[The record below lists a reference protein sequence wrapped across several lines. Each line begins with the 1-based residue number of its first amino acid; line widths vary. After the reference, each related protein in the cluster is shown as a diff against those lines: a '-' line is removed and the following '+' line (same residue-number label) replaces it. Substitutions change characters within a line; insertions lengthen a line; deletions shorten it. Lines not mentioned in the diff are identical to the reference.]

1 MQCFSAFPR
10 SRAAA
15 RVGIA
20 LLCALLAPACLSWG
34 PQGTPRVIRPE
45 LPLLPVGESSATE
58 ALFESSHTSCYVTTL
73 DGTLAPHYHERHE
86 EVVWVLTGR
95 ARMFVGN
102 TWYEIGPGDV
112 VHLPAGVLHAV
123 ETDRPCSVISLFS
136 PPFDGVDRVYL
147 DELQLPPSVPP
158 PAGSTP

>member
-1 MQCFSAFPR
+1 
-10 SRAAA
+10 
-15 RVGIA
+15 
-20 LLCALLAPACLSWG
+20 
-34 PQGTPRVIRPE
+34 
-45 LPLLPVGESSATE
+45 VGESSATE
-58 ALFESSHTSCYVTTL
+58 ALFDSAHTSCYVTTL
-73 DGTLAPHYHERHE
+73 DGTLAPHYHARHE

-136 PPFDGVDRVYL
+136 PPFDADDRVYQ
-147 DELQLPPSVPP
+147 DEFQLPPSVPP
-158 PAGSTP
+158 PANTAP